1 MLEKTGSNTIP
12 TTLLHAAPCCAVAL
26 QVKEDMVEKIGSY
39 IQEKI
44 RAADNLIVEHA
55 IAKIQVCGGGRCVGW
70 GQESFSYLVQAEC
83 AACH

>member
-1 MLEKTGSNTIP
+1 M
-12 TTLLHAAPCCAVAL
+12 
-26 QVKEDMVEKIGSY
+26 EKIGSY

-70 GQESFSYLVQAEC
+70 GQESFSYLVQAQC